1 MQAIRVHEFGPAE
14 VMRLEDVPDP
24 TPGPGEVLVRILAAG
39 VNPVDTYI
47 RSGQYA
53 SKPALPYTPGT
64 DAGGVIEAAGEGV
77 DRVKV
82 GQRVYVAGSKTGAYA
97 EKALCAAEQVHPI
110 PDSVTFAQ
118 AAAMNVP
125 YATAFRALVQRA
137 RAVEGE
143 TVLVHGATG
152 GVGVAAVQ
160 IARNRGMT
168 VIGTGGSEEGR
179 QMILEQGAHHA
190 LDHHAP
196 DYLQE
201 VTQLTGGRGVDVTL
215 EMAAHLNLG
224 KVLAA
229 VAPAGRVVVIGSRG
243 PVEINPRDLMS
254 RDAAVMGMVLFLTPP
269 KELVGVHA
277 ALVAGLEAGFL
288 RPVIDAELPLA
299 EAPEA
304 HRRVLEG
311 RSHGKIALI
320 PQA

>member
-1 MQAIRVHEFGPAE
+1 MQAIRVHEFGAAE
-14 VMRLEDVPDP
+14 VMRLEEVPDP
-24 TPGPGEVLVRILAAG
+24 TPGAGEVLVRIHAAG

-64 DAGGVIEAAGEGV
+64 DAGGVVEAVGEGV
-77 DRVKV
+77 DRVTV
-82 GQRVYVAGSKTGAYA
+82 GQRVYVGGSKAGTYA
-97 EKALCAAEQVHPI
+97 EMALCAPDQVHPI
-110 PDSVTFAQ
+110 PESITFSQ
-118 AAAMNVP
+118 AAGMNVP

-137 RAVEGE
+137 KAVEGE

-179 QMILEQGAHHA
+179 QMILKQGAHHA

-196 DYLQE
+196 DYLQQ
-201 VTQLTGGRGVDVTL
+201 VIQLTGGRGVDVVL

-224 KVLAA
+224 KVLSA
-229 VAPAGRVVVIGSRG
+229 VASAGRVVVIGSRG

-254 RDAAVMGMVLFLTPP
+254 RDAAVMGMVLFLTPA
-269 KELVGVHA
+269 KELIGVHA
-277 ALVAGLEAGFL
+277 ALVAGLDAGFL

-320 PQA
+320 P

>member
-14 VMRLEDVPDP
+14 VMRLEEVRDP
-24 TPGPGEVLVRILAAG
+24 TPGPGEVVVRIHAAG

-53 SKPALPYTPGT
+53 SKPPLPYTPGT
-64 DAGGVIEAAGEGV
+64 DAGGVIEAIGEGV
-77 DRVKV
+77 DRVTV
-82 GQRVYVAGSKTGAYA
+82 GQRVYVAGSKTGTYA
-97 EKALCAAEQVHPI
+97 QKALCAADQVHPI
-110 PDSVTFAQ
+110 PDSVTFPQ
-118 AAAMNVP
+118 AAAINVP

-160 IARNRGMT
+160 IARSRGMT

-179 QMILEQGAHHA
+179 QMILAQGAHHA

-196 DYLQE
+196 DYLQQ
-201 VTQLTGGRGVDVTL
+201 VTHLSNGRGADVVL

-224 KVLAA
+224 KVLAV

-288 RPVIDAELPLA
+288 QPVIDAELPLA

-304 HRRVLEG
+304 HRRVMES
-311 RSHGKIALI
+311 RSHGKITLI
-320 PQA
+320 P